1 MRDALEA
8 AADHVAVLISD
19 NGRGFEP
26 AALSHTGRGLA
37 SMRRR
42 AVDAG
47 GSLRIE
53 SSPGRGT
60 RIALTLPTRAP
71 VNG

>member
-26 AALSHTGRGLA
+26 AAL
-37 SMRRR
+37 
-42 AVDAG
+42 
-47 GSLRIE
+47 
-53 SSPGRGT
+53 
-60 RIALTLPTRAP
+60 TLPTRAP